1 MINKIKDSIKNN
13 LGHDVKILYNGSRNK
28 KEEYAGIIKEVYDN
42 IFIVKLKT
50 DKIKS
55 FSYFDV
61 LTNTIEI
68 FFDKI

>member
-1 MINKIKDSIKNN
+1 MINKIKNN
-13 LGHDVKILYNGSRNK
+13 IRENLENNVDIYYNGSRNK
-28 KEEYAGIIKEVYDN
+28 KEKYRGVIKEVYDN
-42 IFIVKLKT
+42 IFIVKLRNGE
-50 DKIKS
+50 IKS